1 MPHGRQRAWLF
12 AAACAGMFIFGVVLA
27 LLGTL
32 FGLPAM
38 RDRLGVNL
46 AQQGDLFLLLFA
58 GVCFATVAVGP
69 LIDRFGNKLVLLV
82 SAVLV
87 TLALLEFAAARSMLS
102 AAIASLLIGL
112 GGGGLN
118 TASNVLT
125 SELYEGN
132 RGPMLNLLGIFYGF
146 GALFIPLLAA
156 GITSLVPMPE
166 LLLWTAVLPAIGAIG
181 YAALSFPPPRE
192 GHGMTWREVAEVV
205 RYPGLLLFGL
215 LMFLE
220 SGNEAVLAGWT
231 STYVGEAGAAARLAT
246 WILAGYWAGL
256 MLGRLSATR
265 LLRYFRDVQVV
276 LLSGL
281 GEMAGCAILLGGRSV
296 PLLAAAVFFTGFALA
311 AIYPTTLAMIGDR
324 YQRYA
329 GTVFGV
335 LFAIGLAGGAV
346 FPWAVGQISEARS
359 VRTGM
364 VVPLAGACAVA
375 AMVVIIKHR
384 MPGDGASEKERKHP
398 LMHS

>member
-1 MPHGRQRAWLF
+1 
-12 AAACAGMFIFGVVLA
+12 MFIFGVVLA

-38 RDRLGVNL
+38 RARLGVNL

-82 SAVLV
+82 SAILV
-87 TLALLEFAAARSMLS
+87 TIALLQFAAARSLLAAAL
-102 AAIASLLIGL
+102 AAIVIGL

-118 TASNVLT
+118 TSCNVLT

-156 GITSLVPMPE
+156 GITSLLPMPE
-166 LLLWTAVLPAIGAIG
+166 LLLFTAVLPAIGAIS
-181 YAALSFPPPRE
+181 YAVLPFPPARE
-192 GHGMTWREVAEVV
+192 GHGMAWREVVEVV

-215 LMFLE
+215 VMFME

-231 STYVGEAGAAARLAT
+231 STYVGTAGAAAQLAT

-256 MLGRLSATR
+256 MLGRFSATR
-265 LLRYFRDVQVV
+265 LLRRFRDIQLV
-276 LLSGL
+276 LLS
-281 GEMAGCAILLGGRSV
+281 AAASVVGCAILLAGHAIA
-296 PLLAAAVFFTGFALA
+296 LLAAAVFFVGFAQS

-324 YQRYA
+324 YARYA

-346 FPWAVGQISEARS
+346 FPWATGHISQVSS
-359 VRTGM
+359 VRAGM
-364 VVPLAGACAVA
+364 VLPLAGACAVGL
-375 AMVVIIKHR
+375 AMLAIHR
-384 MPGDGASEKERKHP
+384 RSSSPA
-398 LMHS
+398 

>member
-1 MPHGRQRAWLF
+1 MPQGRQRTSLF

-38 RDRLGVNL
+38 RERLGVNL

-69 LIDRFGNKLVLLV
+69 LIDRFGNKAVLLV
-82 SAVLV
+82 SALLV
-87 TLALLEFAAARSMLS
+87 TLALVEFAAAHSMLS
-102 AAIASLLIGL
+102 ASIAALSIGL

-118 TASNVLT
+118 TSSNVLT
-125 SELYEGN
+125 SELYEGR

-156 GITSLVPMPE
+156 SITSLLPMPK
-166 LLLWTAVLPAIGAIG
+166 LLLYTAVLPANGIIA
-181 YAALSFPPPRE
+181 YAVLPFPPPRE
-192 GHGMTWREVAEVV
+192 GHGMRWREILEVV

-215 LMFLE
+215 LLFIE

-231 STYVGEAGAAARLAT
+231 STYVGKAGAAAQLAT

-256 MLGRLSATR
+256 MLGRFCAMR
-265 LLRYFRDVQVV
+265 LLRHFRDVQLV
-276 LLSGL
+276 LLSAL
-281 GEMAGCAILLGGRSV
+281 GSMAACALLLGLRSV
-296 PLLAAAVFFTGFALA
+296 AVLAVVVVFTGFAQS
-311 AIYPTTLAMIGDR
+311 AIYPTTLAMVGDR

-329 GTVFGV
+329 ATAFGV
-335 LFAIGLAGGAV
+335 LFSVGLAGGAV
-346 FPWAVGQISEARS
+346 FPWAVGHISEVRS
-359 VRTGM
+359 LRIGM
-364 VVPLAGACAVA
+364 VLLLAGACAV
-375 AMVVIIKHR
+375 VVTALVIKDR
-384 MPGDGASEKERKHP
+384 VCGGGQTAST
-398 LMHS
+398 

>member
-1 MPHGRQRAWLF
+1 MLEGRQRARLF
-12 AAACAGMFIFGVVLA
+12 AAACAGMFIFGLVLA

-38 RDRLGVNL
+38 RERLGVDL

-87 TLALLEFAAARSMLS
+87 TVALVEFAAAKSML
-102 AAIASLLIGL
+102 AAVVAALIIGL

-118 TASNVLT
+118 TSCNVLT
-125 SELYEGN
+125 SELYGGN
-132 RGPMLNLLGIFYGF
+132 RGRMLNLLGIFYGF
-146 GALFIPLLAA
+146 GALFVPLLAA
-156 GITSLVPMPE
+156 SITSLLPMSR
-166 LLLWTAVLPAIGAIG
+166 LLLVTAVLPAIGAVA
-181 YAALSFPPPRE
+181 YAVLPFPPARE
-192 GHGMTWREVAEVV
+192 GHGMTWREVLEVV
-205 RYPGLLLFGL
+205 RYPGLLLFGIAL
-215 LMFLE
+215 FVE

-231 STYVGEAGAAARLAT
+231 STYLGEAGAKAQLAT

-256 MLGRLSATR
+256 MLGRLTATR
-265 LLRYFRDVQVV
+265 LLRYFRDVQLV
-276 LLSGL
+276 LLSAL
-281 GEMAGCAILLGGRSV
+281 GSMAGCAILLGARSV
-296 PLLAAAVFFTGFALA
+296 PLLAAAVFFTGFAFS

-335 LFAIGLAGGAV
+335 LFAMGLAGGAV
-346 FPWAVGQISEARS
+346 FPWAVGQISEART

-364 VVPLAGACAVA
+364 VIPLAGACAVA
-375 AMVVIIKHR
+375 AAVVVIKHR
-384 MPGDGASEKERKHP
+384 LCGGEALKRVAGS
-398 LMHS
+398 

>member
-1 MPHGRQRAWLF
+1 
-12 AAACAGMFIFGVVLA
+12 MFIFGVVLA

-38 RDRLGVNL
+38 RDRLGVDL

-69 LIDRFGNKLVLLV
+69 LVDRFGNKLVLLV
-82 SAVLV
+82 SAILV
-87 TLALLEFAAARSMLS
+87 TLALVEFAAAHSLPS
-102 AAIASLLIGL
+102 ASIAALLIGL

-118 TASNVLT
+118 TSSNVLT

-156 GITSLVPMPE
+156 SITSLLPMPE
-166 LLLWTAVLPAIGAIG
+166 LLLCTAALPAIAVVAYAVLP
-181 YAALSFPPPRE
+181 FPLPRE
-192 GHGMTWREVAEVV
+192 GHGMSWREILEVV

-215 LMFLE
+215 LLFIE

-231 STYVGEAGAAARLAT
+231 STYVGKAGAAAQLAT

-256 MLGRLSATR
+256 MLGRFCATR
-265 LLRYFRDVQVV
+265 LLRHFRDVQVV
-276 LLSGL
+276 LLSGFGAL
-281 GEMAGCAILLGGRSV
+281 AGSAVLLGVRSV
-296 PLLAAAVFFTGFALA
+296 PVLAAAVVFTGFAQS
-311 AIYPTTLAMIGDR
+311 AIFPTTLAMIGDR
-324 YQRYA
+324 YHRYTA
-329 GTVFGV
+329 TAFGV

-346 FPWAVGQISEARS
+346 FPWAVGHISEARS
-359 VRTGM
+359 VRAGM
-364 VVPLAGACAVA
+364 VLLLAGAFAVVATAFVIKRRLCGNGQA
-375 AMVVIIKHR
+375 A
-384 MPGDGASEKERKHP
+384 ST
-398 LMHS
+398 

>member
-1 MPHGRQRAWLF
+1 MPQDRHRARLF

-82 SAVLV
+82 SALLV
-87 TLALLEFAAARSMLS
+87 TLALVEFAAAHSMLS
-102 AAIASLLIGL
+102 ASIAALVIGL

-118 TASNVLT
+118 TSSNVLT
-125 SELYEGN
+125 SELYEDN

-156 GITSLVPMPE
+156 SITKLLPMPE
-166 LLLWTAVLPAIGAIG
+166 LLLWTAVLPAIAVVA
-181 YAALSFPPPRE
+181 YAVLLFPPARE
-192 GHGMTWREVAEVV
+192 GHGMSWREIVEVA

-215 LMFLE
+215 LLFIE

-231 STYVGEAGAAARLAT
+231 STYVGKAGAGAQLAT

-256 MLGRLSATR
+256 MLGRFCATR
-265 LLRYFRDVQVV
+265 LLRHFRDVQLV
-276 LLSGL
+276 LLSAL
-281 GEMAGCAILLGGRSV
+281 GAMAGCAVLLGLWSV
-296 PLLAAAVFFTGFALA
+296 PGLAAVVVFTGFTQS
-311 AIYPTTLAMIGDR
+311 AIFPTTLAMVGDR
-324 YQRYA
+324 YRRYA
-329 GTVFGV
+329 ATAFGV

-346 FPWAVGQISEARS
+346 FPWAVGHISEARS

-364 VVPLAGACAVA
+364 VLLLAGACAVVATVLVIKRRLFGNRA
-375 AMVVIIKHR
+375 A
-384 MPGDGASEKERKHP
+384 G
-398 LMHS
+398 

>member
-1 MPHGRQRAWLF
+1 MPQGRQRTSLF

-69 LIDRFGNKLVLLV
+69 LIDRFGNKAVLLV
-82 SAVLV
+82 SALLV
-87 TLALLEFAAARSMLS
+87 TLALVEFAAAHSMLS
-102 AAIASLLIGL
+102 ASIAALSIGL

-118 TASNVLT
+118 TSSNVLT
-125 SELYEGN
+125 SELYEGR

-156 GITSLVPMPE
+156 SITSLLPMPE
-166 LLLWTAVLPAIGAIG
+166 LLLYTAVLPAIGIIA
-181 YAALSFPPPRE
+181 YAVLPFPPPRE
-192 GHGMTWREVAEVV
+192 GHGMRWREILEVV

-215 LMFLE
+215 LLFIE

-231 STYVGEAGAAARLAT
+231 STYVGKAGAAAQLAT

-256 MLGRLSATR
+256 MLGRFCAMR
-265 LLRYFRDVQVV
+265 LLRHFRDVQLV
-276 LLSGL
+276 LLSAL
-281 GEMAGCAILLGGRSV
+281 GSMAACALLLGLRSV
-296 PLLAAAVFFTGFALA
+296 AVLAVVVVFTGFAQS
-311 AIYPTTLAMIGDR
+311 AIYPTTLAMVGDR

-329 GTVFGV
+329 ATAFGV
-335 LFAIGLAGGAV
+335 LFSVGLAGGAV
-346 FPWAVGQISEARS
+346 FPWAVGHISEVRS
-359 VRTGM
+359 LRIGM
-364 VVPLAGACAVA
+364 VLLLAGACAV
-375 AMVVIIKHR
+375 VVTALVIKDR
-384 MPGDGASEKERKHP
+384 VCGGGQTAST
-398 LMHS
+398 

>member
-1 MPHGRQRAWLF
+1 MPQGRQRAWLF

-38 RDRLGVNL
+38 RDRLGVDL

-69 LIDRFGNKLVLLV
+69 LVDRFGNKLVLLV
-82 SAVLV
+82 SAILV
-87 TLALLEFAAARSMLS
+87 TLALVEFAAAHSLPS
-102 AAIASLLIGL
+102 ASIAALLIGL

-118 TASNVLT
+118 TSSNVLT

-156 GITSLVPMPE
+156 SITSLLPMPE
-166 LLLWTAVLPAIGAIG
+166 LLLCTAALPAIAVVAYAVLP
-181 YAALSFPPPRE
+181 FPLPRE
-192 GHGMTWREVAEVV
+192 GHGMSWREIVEVV

-215 LMFLE
+215 LLFIE

-231 STYVGEAGAAARLAT
+231 STYVGKAGAAAQLAT

-256 MLGRLSATR
+256 MLGRFCATR
-265 LLRYFRDVQVV
+265 LLRHFRDVQVV
-276 LLSGL
+276 LLSGFGAL
-281 GEMAGCAILLGGRSV
+281 AGCAVLLGVRSV
-296 PLLAAAVFFTGFALA
+296 PVLAAAVVFTGFAQS
-311 AIYPTTLAMIGDR
+311 AIFPTTLAMIGDR
-324 YQRYA
+324 YHRYTA
-329 GTVFGV
+329 TAFGV

-346 FPWAVGQISEARS
+346 FPWAVGHISEARS
-359 VRTGM
+359 VRAGM
-364 VVPLAGACAVA
+364 VLLLAGAFAVVATAFVIKRRLCGNGQA
-375 AMVVIIKHR
+375 A
-384 MPGDGASEKERKHP
+384 ST
-398 LMHS
+398 

>member
-1 MPHGRQRAWLF
+1 
-12 AAACAGMFIFGVVLA
+12 MFIFGVVLA

-38 RDRLGVNL
+38 RDRLGVDL

-69 LIDRFGNKLVLLV
+69 LVDRFGNKLVLLV
-82 SAVLV
+82 SASLV
-87 TLALLEFAAARSMLS
+87 TFALVEFAAAHSLPS
-102 AAIASLLIGL
+102 ASIAALLIGL

-118 TASNVLT
+118 TSSNVLT

-156 GITSLVPMPE
+156 SITSLLPMPE
-166 LLLWTAVLPAIGAIG
+166 LLLCTAALPAIAVVAYAVLP
-181 YAALSFPPPRE
+181 FPLPRE
-192 GHGMTWREVAEVV
+192 GHGMSWREIVEVV

-215 LMFLE
+215 LLFIE

-231 STYVGEAGAAARLAT
+231 STYVGKAGAAAQLAT

-256 MLGRLSATR
+256 MLGRFCATR
-265 LLRYFRDVQVV
+265 LLRHFRDVQVV
-276 LLSGL
+276 LLSGFGAL
-281 GEMAGCAILLGGRSV
+281 AGSAVLLGVRSV
-296 PLLAAAVFFTGFALA
+296 PVLAAAVVFTGFAQS
-311 AIYPTTLAMIGDR
+311 AIFPTTLAMIGDR
-324 YQRYA
+324 YHRYTA
-329 GTVFGV
+329 TAFGV

-346 FPWAVGQISEARS
+346 FPWAVGHISEARS
-359 VRTGM
+359 VRAGM
-364 VVPLAGACAVA
+364 VLLLAGAFAVVATAFVIKRRLCGNGQA
-375 AMVVIIKHR
+375 A
-384 MPGDGASEKERKHP
+384 ST
-398 LMHS
+398 

>member
-1 MPHGRQRAWLF
+1 MLNGPQRARLF

-38 RDRLGVNL
+38 RERLGVNL

-87 TLALLEFAAARSMLS
+87 TLALLEFSAAHSMLS
-102 AAIASLLIGL
+102 AGIASLVIGL

-118 TASNVLT
+118 TACNVLT

-156 GITSLVPMPE
+156 GITSLLPMPE
-166 LLLWTAVLPAIGAIG
+166 LLLFTAMLPAMGAIA
-181 YAALSFPPPRE
+181 YAALPFPPARE
-192 GHGMTWREVAEVV
+192 GHGMSWREVVEVV
-205 RYPGLLLFGL
+205 RYPGLLLFAAL
-215 LMFLE
+215 LFLE

-231 STYVGEAGAAARLAT
+231 STYLGNAGATARLAT
-246 WILAGYWAGL
+246 WVLAGYWAGL
-256 MLGRLSATR
+256 MFGRLSATR
-265 LLRYFRDVQVV
+265 LLRYFRDVQLV
-276 LLSGL
+276 LLSAL
-281 GEMAGCAILLGGRSV
+281 GAMAGCAILLGARSV
-296 PLLAAAVFFTGFALA
+296 PALAAAVCFTGFALSP
-311 AIYPTTLAMIGDR
+311 IYPTSLAMIGDR
-324 YQRYA
+324 YRRYA

-335 LFAIGLAGGAV
+335 IFAIGLAGGAM
-346 FPWAVGQISEARS
+346 FPWAVGQIAQARS
-359 VRTGM
+359 VHAGL
-364 VVPLAGACAVA
+364 VLLLAGACAVA
-375 AMVVIIKHR
+375 GTVVVIKHR
-384 MPGDGASEKERKHP
+384 VGGRHMPPRQS
-398 LMHS
+398 

>member
-12 AAACAGMFIFGVVLA
+12 AAACAGMFVFGVVLA

-58 GVCFATVAVGP
+58 GVCCATVAVGP

-82 SAVLV
+82 SSVLV

-102 AAIASLLIGL
+102 AAIASLVIGL

-125 SELYEGN
+125 SELYEGK

-156 GITSLVPMPE
+156 SITSLLPMPR
-166 LLLWTAVLPAIGAIG
+166 LLLCTAVLPAIAVVA
-181 YAALSFPPPRE
+181 YAVLPFPVPRE
-192 GHGMTWREVAEVV
+192 GHAIAWREIVEVV
-205 RYPGLLLFGL
+205 RYPGLLLFAAVL
-215 LMFLE
+215 FLE

-231 STYVGEAGAAARLAT
+231 STYLGEAGAAARLAT
-246 WILAGYWAGL
+246 WILAGFWAGL

-265 LLRYFRDVQVV
+265 LLRHFRDVQLV
-276 LLSGL
+276 LLSAL
-281 GEMAGCAILLGGRSV
+281 GEMAGCAILLGARSL
-296 PLLAAAVFFTGFALA
+296 PLLAAAVFCTGFALS
-311 AIYPTTLAMIGDR
+311 AIYPTSLAMIGDR
-324 YQRYA
+324 YRRYA
-329 GTVFGV
+329 GTAFGV

-359 VRTGM
+359 VRAGM
-364 VVPLAGACAVA
+364 VLLLVGACAVA
-375 AMVVIIKHR
+375 AVVVVIKHR
-384 MPGDGASEKERKHP
+384 LCGDKQPGRP
-398 LMHS
+398 LGGPVL

>member
-1 MPHGRQRAWLF
+1 
-12 AAACAGMFIFGVVLA
+12 MFIFGVVLA

-38 RDRLGVNL
+38 RARLGANL

-82 SAVLV
+82 SSVLV
-87 TLALLEFAAARSMLS
+87 TLALLEFSVAHSLLS
-102 AAIASLLIGL
+102 AAVASVVIGL

-118 TASNVLT
+118 TACNVLT
-125 SELYEGN
+125 SELYEGK

-146 GALFIPLLAA
+146 GALFIPLLTAS
-156 GITSLVPMPE
+156 ITSLLPMSR
-166 LLLWTAVLPAIGAIG
+166 LLLFTAALPALGAIA
-181 YAALSFPPPRE
+181 YALLPFPAARE
-192 GHGMTWREVAEVV
+192 GHGMSWREIVVVV
-205 RYPGLLLFGL
+205 RYPGLLLFGTL
-215 LMFLE
+215 LFME

-231 STYVGEAGAAARLAT
+231 STYLGHAGAAAQLAT
-246 WILAGYWAGL
+246 WVLAGYWAGL
-256 MLGRLSATR
+256 MLGRFSATR
-265 LLRYFRDVQVV
+265 LLRYLGDTQLV
-276 LLSGL
+276 LLNAVASIV
-281 GEMAGCAILLGGRSV
+281 GCALLLGARSV
-296 PLLAAAVFFTGFALA
+296 AVLAVAVAFTGIAQS

-324 YQRYA
+324 YSRYA

-346 FPWAVGQISEARS
+346 FPWGVGQISQASS
-359 VRTGM
+359 VRVGM

-375 AMVVIIKHR
+375 ICTLLIRRNSGRNRRVLAPATR
-384 MPGDGASEKERKHP
+384 S
-398 LMHS
+398 

>member
-1 MPHGRQRAWLF
+1 MLEGRQRARLF
-12 AAACAGMFIFGVVLA
+12 AAACAGMFIFGLVLA

-38 RDRLGVNL
+38 RERLGVDL

-87 TLALLEFAAARSMLS
+87 TVALVEFAAAKSML
-102 AAIASLLIGL
+102 AAVVAALIIGL

-118 TASNVLT
+118 TSCNVLT
-125 SELYEGN
+125 SELYGGN
-132 RGPMLNLLGIFYGF
+132 RGRMLNLLGIFYGF
-146 GALFIPLLAA
+146 GALFVPLLAA
-156 GITSLVPMPE
+156 SITSLLPMSR
-166 LLLWTAVLPAIGAIG
+166 LLLVTAVLPAIGAVA
-181 YAALSFPPPRE
+181 YAVLPFPPARE
-192 GHGMTWREVAEVV
+192 GHGMTWREVLEVV
-205 RYPGLLLFGL
+205 RYPGLLLFGIAL
-215 LMFLE
+215 FVE

-231 STYVGEAGAAARLAT
+231 STYLGEAGAKAQLAT

-256 MLGRLSATR
+256 MLGRLTATR
-265 LLRYFRDVQVV
+265 LLHYFRDVQLV
-276 LLSGL
+276 LLSAL
-281 GEMAGCAILLGGRSV
+281 GSMAGCAILLGARSV
-296 PLLAAAVFFTGFALA
+296 PLLAAAVFFTGFAFS

-335 LFAIGLAGGAV
+335 LFAMGLAGGAV
-346 FPWAVGQISEARS
+346 FPWAVGQISEART

-364 VVPLAGACAVA
+364 VIPLAGACAVA
-375 AMVVIIKHR
+375 AAVVVIKHR
-384 MPGDGASEKERKHP
+384 LCGGEALKRVAGS
-398 LMHS
+398 

>member
-1 MPHGRQRAWLF
+1 MPQGRQRTSLF

-38 RDRLGVNL
+38 RERLGVNL

-69 LIDRFGNKLVLLV
+69 LIDRFGNKAVLLV
-82 SAVLV
+82 SALLV
-87 TLALLEFAAARSMLS
+87 TLALVEFAAAHSMLS
-102 AAIASLLIGL
+102 ASIAALSIGL

-118 TASNVLT
+118 TSSNVLT
-125 SELYEGN
+125 SELYEGR

-156 GITSLVPMPE
+156 SITSLLPMPK
-166 LLLWTAVLPAIGAIG
+166 LLLYTAVLPAIGIIA
-181 YAALSFPPPRE
+181 YAVLPFPPPRE
-192 GHGMTWREVAEVV
+192 GHGMRWREILEVV

-215 LMFLE
+215 LLFIE

-231 STYVGEAGAAARLAT
+231 STYVGKAGAAAQLAT

-256 MLGRLSATR
+256 MLGRFCAMR
-265 LLRYFRDVQVV
+265 LLRHFRDVQLV
-276 LLSGL
+276 LLSAL
-281 GEMAGCAILLGGRSV
+281 GAMAACALLLGLRSV
-296 PLLAAAVFFTGFALA
+296 AVLAVVVVFTGFAQS
-311 AIYPTTLAMIGDR
+311 AIYPTTLAMVGDR

-329 GTVFGV
+329 ATAFGV
-335 LFAIGLAGGAV
+335 LFSVGLAGGAV
-346 FPWAVGQISEARS
+346 FPWAVGHISEVRS
-359 VRTGM
+359 LRIGM
-364 VVPLAGACAVA
+364 VLLLAGACAV
-375 AMVVIIKHR
+375 VVTALVIKDR
-384 MPGDGASEKERKHP
+384 VCGGGQTAST
-398 LMHS
+398 

>member
-1 MPHGRQRAWLF
+1 MVEGRQRAWLF
-12 AAACAGMFIFGVVLA
+12 TAACAGMFIFGVVLA

-32 FGLPAM
+32 FGLPVM
-38 RDRLGVNL
+38 RARLGVNL

-102 AAIASLLIGL
+102 AVVGALVIGL

-118 TASNVLT
+118 TACNVLT

-132 RGPMLNLLGIFYGF
+132 RGPMLNLLGLFYGF

-156 GITSLVPMPE
+156 SITALMPMPD
-166 LLLWTAVLPAIGAIG
+166 LLLASAALPAICAVG
-181 YAALSFPPPRE
+181 YLVLPFPPAHA
-192 GHGMTWREVAEVV
+192 GHGMSWREVVEVV
-205 RYPGLLLFGL
+205 RYPGLLLFGIVL
-215 LMFLE
+215 FME
-220 SGNEAVLAGWT
+220 SGNEAVVSGWS
-231 STYVGEAGAAARLAT
+231 STYVGEAGAAAQLAT

-256 MLGRLSATR
+256 MLGRLLATR
-265 LLRYFRDVQVV
+265 LLRYFRDIQFV
-276 LLSGL
+276 LLS
-281 GEMAGCAILLGGRSV
+281 AVASIAVCAVLLGARSV
-296 PLLAAAVFFTGFALA
+296 SVLGAAVFFAGFAFS
-311 AIYPTTLAMIGDR
+311 AIYPTSLAMVGDR
-324 YQRYA
+324 YRRYP

-346 FPWAVGQISEARS
+346 FPWSVGQISQARS
-359 VRTGM
+359 VRAGM
-364 VVPLAGACAVA
+364 VLPLAGAGAIA
-375 AMVVIIKHR
+375 ALVLLIKHR
-384 MPGDGASEKERKHP
+384 VYGKPVEPSSAVEP
-398 LMHS
+398 

>member
-1 MPHGRQRAWLF
+1 MPVRLRRTWLF
-12 AAACAGMFIFGVVLA
+12 AGACAGMFIFGVVLA

-38 RDRLGVNL
+38 RARLGANL

-82 SAVLV
+82 SSVLV
-87 TLALLEFAAARSMLS
+87 TLALLEFSVAHSLLS
-102 AAIASLLIGL
+102 AAVASVVIGL

-118 TASNVLT
+118 TACNVLT
-125 SELYEGN
+125 SELYEGK

-146 GALFIPLLAA
+146 GALFIPLLTAS
-156 GITSLVPMPE
+156 ITSLLPMSR
-166 LLLWTAVLPAIGAIG
+166 LLLFTAALPALGAIA
-181 YAALSFPPPRE
+181 YALLPFPAARE
-192 GHGMTWREVAEVV
+192 GHGMSWREIVVVV
-205 RYPGLLLFGL
+205 RYPGLLLFGTL
-215 LMFLE
+215 LFME

-231 STYVGEAGAAARLAT
+231 STYLGHAGAAAQLAT
-246 WILAGYWAGL
+246 WVLAGYWAGL
-256 MLGRLSATR
+256 MLGRFSATR
-265 LLRYFRDVQVV
+265 LLRYLGDTQLV
-276 LLSGL
+276 LLNAVASIV
-281 GEMAGCAILLGGRSV
+281 GCALLLGARSV
-296 PLLAAAVFFTGFALA
+296 AVLAVAVAFTGIAQS

-324 YQRYA
+324 YSRYA

-346 FPWAVGQISEARS
+346 FPWGVGQISQASS
-359 VRTGM
+359 VRVGM

-375 AMVVIIKHR
+375 ICTLLIRRNSGRNRRVLAPATR
-384 MPGDGASEKERKHP
+384 S
-398 LMHS
+398 

>member
-1 MPHGRQRAWLF
+1 MLEGRQRARLF
-12 AAACAGMFIFGVVLA
+12 AAACAGMFIFGLVLA

-38 RDRLGVNL
+38 RERLGVDL

-87 TLALLEFAAARSMLS
+87 TVALVEFAAARSML
-102 AAIASLLIGL
+102 AAVIAALVIGL

-118 TASNVLT
+118 TSCNVLT
-125 SELYEGN
+125 SELYGGN
-132 RGPMLNLLGIFYGF
+132 RGRMLNLLGIFYGF
-146 GALFIPLLAA
+146 GALFVPLLAA
-156 GITSLVPMPE
+156 SITSLLPMSR
-166 LLLWTAVLPAIGAIG
+166 LLLVTAVLPAIGAVA
-181 YAALSFPPPRE
+181 YAVLPFPPARE
-192 GHGMTWREVAEVV
+192 GHGMTWREILEVV
-205 RYPGLLLFGL
+205 RYPGLLLFGIAL
-215 LMFLE
+215 FVE

-231 STYVGEAGAAARLAT
+231 STYLGEAGARAQLAT

-256 MLGRLSATR
+256 MLGRLTATR
-265 LLRYFRDVQVV
+265 LLRYFRDVQLV
-276 LLSGL
+276 LLSAL
-281 GEMAGCAILLGGRSV
+281 GSMAGCAILLGARSV
-296 PLLAAAVFFTGFALA
+296 PLLAAAVFFVGFAFS

-335 LFAIGLAGGAV
+335 LFAMGLAGGAV
-346 FPWAVGQISEARS
+346 FPWAVGQISEART

-364 VVPLAGACAVA
+364 VIPLAGACAVA
-375 AMVVIIKHR
+375 AAVVVIKHR
-384 MPGDGASEKERKHP
+384 LCGGEASKRVAG
-398 LMHS
+398 S

>member
-1 MPHGRQRAWLF
+1 MLEGRQRARLF
-12 AAACAGMFIFGVVLA
+12 AAACAGMFIFGLVLA

-38 RDRLGVNL
+38 RERLGVDL

-87 TLALLEFAAARSMLS
+87 TVALVEFAAAKSML
-102 AAIASLLIGL
+102 AAVIAALVIGL

-118 TASNVLT
+118 TSCNVLT
-125 SELYEGN
+125 SELYGGN
-132 RGPMLNLLGIFYGF
+132 RGRMLNLLGIFYGF
-146 GALFIPLLAA
+146 GALFVPLLAA
-156 GITSLVPMPE
+156 SITSLLPMSR
-166 LLLWTAVLPAIGAIG
+166 LLLVTAVLPAIGAVA
-181 YAALSFPPPRE
+181 YAVLPFPPARE
-192 GHGMTWREVAEVV
+192 GHGMTWREILEVV
-205 RYPGLLLFGL
+205 RYPGLLLFGIAL
-215 LMFLE
+215 FVE

-231 STYVGEAGAAARLAT
+231 STYLGEAGARAQLAT

-256 MLGRLSATR
+256 MLGRLTATR
-265 LLRYFRDVQVV
+265 LLRYFRDVQLV
-276 LLSGL
+276 LLSAL
-281 GEMAGCAILLGGRSV
+281 GSMAGCAILLGARSV
-296 PLLAAAVFFTGFALA
+296 PLLAAAVFFVGFAFS

-335 LFAIGLAGGAV
+335 LFAMGLAGGAV
-346 FPWAVGQISEARS
+346 FPWAVGQISEART

-364 VVPLAGACAVA
+364 VIPLAGACAVA
-375 AMVVIIKHR
+375 AAVVVIKHR
-384 MPGDGASEKERKHP
+384 LCGGEASKRVAG
-398 LMHS
+398 S

>member
-1 MPHGRQRAWLF
+1 MPQGQHRTRLF

-38 RDRLGVNL
+38 RERLGVNL

-82 SAVLV
+82 SALLV
-87 TLALLEFAAARSMLS
+87 TFALVEFAAAHSMLS
-102 AAIASLLIGL
+102 ASSAALVIGL

-118 TASNVLT
+118 TSSNVLT
-125 SELYEGN
+125 SELYEGK
-132 RGPMLNLLGIFYGF
+132 RGRMLNLLGIFYGF

-156 GITSLVPMPE
+156 SITSLLPMPK
-166 LLLWTAVLPAIGAIG
+166 LLLYTAVLPALGVVI
-181 YAALSFPPPRE
+181 YAVLPFPPPRE
-192 GHGMTWREVAEVV
+192 GHGMSWREILEVV

-215 LMFLE
+215 LLFIE

-231 STYVGEAGAAARLAT
+231 STYAGKAGAAAQLAT

-256 MLGRLSATR
+256 MLGRFSATR
-265 LLRYFRDVQVV
+265 MLRCFRDVQLV
-276 LLSGL
+276 LFSAL
-281 GEMAGCAILLGGRSV
+281 GAMAGCAVLLGVRQV
-296 PLLAAAVFFTGFALA
+296 PVLAAAVVFTGFAQS
-311 AIYPTTLAMIGDR
+311 AIFPTTLAMVGDR
-324 YQRYA
+324 YHRYA
-329 GTVFGV
+329 ATAFGV

-346 FPWAVGQISEARS
+346 FPWAVGHISEARS
-359 VRTGM
+359 LRTGM
-364 VVPLAGACAVA
+364 VLLLAGAVAV
-375 AMVVIIKHR
+375 VVTAIVIKHR
-384 MPGDGASEKERKHP
+384 LCGIDRKP
-398 LMHS
+398 APEPPQ

>member
-1 MPHGRQRAWLF
+1 MLEERSRARLF

-38 RDRLGVNL
+38 RERLNVNL

-87 TLALLEFAAARSMLS
+87 TLALLGFAAAHSMLS
-102 AAIASLLIGL
+102 ASIASLIIGL

-118 TASNVLT
+118 TSCNVLT

-156 GITSLVPMPE
+156 GITSLLPMPE
-166 LLLWTAVLPAIGAIG
+166 LLIFTAILPAIGAVA
-181 YAALSFPPPRE
+181 YAVLPFPPARE
-192 GHGMTWREVAEVV
+192 GHGMAWREVVEVV
-205 RYPGLLLFGL
+205 RYPGLLLFAAL
-215 LMFLE
+215 LFLE

-231 STYVGEAGAAARLAT
+231 STYLGNAGATARLAT
-246 WILAGYWAGL
+246 WVLAAYWAGL
-256 MLGRLSATR
+256 MLGRFSAAR
-265 LLRYFRDVQVV
+265 LLRYFRDVQLV
-276 LLSGL
+276 LLSAL
-281 GEMAGCAILLGGRSV
+281 GAMAGCAILLGARSV
-296 PLLAAAVFFTGFALA
+296 PALAAAVCFTGFALSP
-311 AIYPTTLAMIGDR
+311 IYPTSLAMIGDR
-324 YQRYA
+324 YRRYP

-335 LFAIGLAGGAV
+335 IFAIGLAGGAM
-346 FPWAVGQISEARS
+346 FPWAVGQIAQARS
-359 VRTGM
+359 VH
-364 VVPLAGACAVA
+364 AGLV
-375 AMVVIIKHR
+375 
-384 MPGDGASEKERKHP
+384 
-398 LMHS
+398 

>member
-1 MPHGRQRAWLF
+1 MLEGRQRARLF
-12 AAACAGMFIFGVVLA
+12 AAACAGMFIFGLVLA

-38 RDRLGVNL
+38 RERLGVDL

-87 TLALLEFAAARSMLS
+87 TVALVEFAAAKSML
-102 AAIASLLIGL
+102 AAVVAALIIGL

-118 TASNVLT
+118 TSCNVLT
-125 SELYEGN
+125 SELYGGN
-132 RGPMLNLLGIFYGF
+132 RGRMLNLLGIFYGF
-146 GALFIPLLAA
+146 GALFVPLLAA
-156 GITSLVPMPE
+156 SITSLLPMSR
-166 LLLWTAVLPAIGAIG
+166 LLLVTAVLPAIGAVA
-181 YAALSFPPPRE
+181 YAVLPFPPARE
-192 GHGMTWREVAEVV
+192 GHGMTWREVLEVV
-205 RYPGLLLFGL
+205 RYPGLLLFGNAL
-215 LMFLE
+215 FVE

-231 STYVGEAGAAARLAT
+231 STYLGEAGAKAQLAT

-256 MLGRLSATR
+256 MLGRLTATR
-265 LLRYFRDVQVV
+265 LLRYFRDVQLV
-276 LLSGL
+276 LLSAL
-281 GEMAGCAILLGGRSV
+281 GSMAGCAILLGARSV
-296 PLLAAAVFFTGFALA
+296 PLLAAAVFFTGFAFS

-335 LFAIGLAGGAV
+335 LFAMGLAGGAL
-346 FPWAVGQISEARS
+346 FPWAVGQISEART

-364 VVPLAGACAVA
+364 VIPLAGACAVA
-375 AMVVIIKHR
+375 AAVVVIKHR
-384 MPGDGASEKERKHP
+384 LCGGEALKRVAGS
-398 LMHS
+398 

>member
-1 MPHGRQRAWLF
+1 MLEGRQRARLF
-12 AAACAGMFIFGVVLA
+12 AAACAGMFIFGLVLA

-38 RDRLGVNL
+38 RERLGVDL

-87 TLALLEFAAARSMLS
+87 TVALVEFAAAKSML
-102 AAIASLLIGL
+102 AAVVAALIIGL

-118 TASNVLT
+118 TSCNVLT
-125 SELYEGN
+125 SELYGGN
-132 RGPMLNLLGIFYGF
+132 RGRMLNLLGIFYGF
-146 GALFIPLLAA
+146 GALFVPLLAA
-156 GITSLVPMPE
+156 SITSLLPMSR
-166 LLLWTAVLPAIGAIG
+166 LLLVTAVLPAIGAVA
-181 YAALSFPPPRE
+181 YAVLPFTPARE
-192 GHGMTWREVAEVV
+192 GHGMTWREVLEVV
-205 RYPGLLLFGL
+205 RYPGLLLFGIAL
-215 LMFLE
+215 FVE

-231 STYVGEAGAAARLAT
+231 STYLGEAGAKAQLAT

-256 MLGRLSATR
+256 MLGRLTATR
-265 LLRYFRDVQVV
+265 LLRYFRDVQLV
-276 LLSGL
+276 LLSAL
-281 GEMAGCAILLGGRSV
+281 GSMAGCAILLGARSV
-296 PLLAAAVFFTGFALA
+296 PLLAAAVFFTGFAFS

-335 LFAIGLAGGAV
+335 LFAMGLAGGAV
-346 FPWAVGQISEARS
+346 FPWAVGQISEART

-364 VVPLAGACAVA
+364 VIPLAGACAVA
-375 AMVVIIKHR
+375 AAVVVIKHR
-384 MPGDGASEKERKHP
+384 LCGGEALKRVAGS
-398 LMHS
+398 

>member
-1 MPHGRQRAWLF
+1 MPQGRQRTSLF

-69 LIDRFGNKLVLLV
+69 LIDRFGNKAVLLV
-82 SAVLV
+82 SALLV
-87 TLALLEFAAARSMLS
+87 TLALVEFAAAHSMLS
-102 AAIASLLIGL
+102 ASIAALSIGL

-118 TASNVLT
+118 TSSNVLT
-125 SELYEGN
+125 SELYEGR

-156 GITSLVPMPE
+156 SITSLLPMPE
-166 LLLWTAVLPAIGAIG
+166 LLLYTAVLPAIGIIAYG
-181 YAALSFPPPRE
+181 VLPFPPPRE
-192 GHGMTWREVAEVV
+192 GHGMRWREILEVV

-215 LMFLE
+215 LLFIE

-231 STYVGEAGAAARLAT
+231 STYVGKAGAAAQLAT

-256 MLGRLSATR
+256 MLGRFCAMR
-265 LLRYFRDVQVV
+265 LLRHFRDVQLV
-276 LLSGL
+276 LLSAL
-281 GEMAGCAILLGGRSV
+281 GSMAACALLLGLRSV
-296 PLLAAAVFFTGFALA
+296 AVLAVVVVFTGFAQS
-311 AIYPTTLAMIGDR
+311 AIYPTTLAMVGDR

-329 GTVFGV
+329 ATAFGV
-335 LFAIGLAGGAV
+335 LFSVGLAGGAV
-346 FPWAVGQISEARS
+346 FPWAVGHISELRS
-359 VRTGM
+359 LRIGM
-364 VVPLAGACAVA
+364 VLLLAGACAV
-375 AMVVIIKHR
+375 VVTALVIKDR
-384 MPGDGASEKERKHP
+384 VCGGGQTAST
-398 LMHS
+398 

>member
-1 MPHGRQRAWLF
+1 MPQGQHRTRLF

-27 LLGTL
+27 LLGTV

-38 RDRLGVNL
+38 RERLGVNL

-87 TLALLEFAAARSMLS
+87 TFALVEFSAAHSMLS
-102 AAIASLLIGL
+102 ASSAAFVIGL

-118 TASNVLT
+118 TSSNVLT

-156 GITSLVPMPE
+156 SITSLLPMPK
-166 LLLWTAVLPAIGAIG
+166 LLLYTAVLPALGAVI
-181 YAALSFPPPRE
+181 YAVLPFPPPRE
-192 GHGMTWREVAEVV
+192 GHGMSWREILEVA

-215 LMFLE
+215 LLFIE

-231 STYVGEAGAAARLAT
+231 STYAGKAGAAAQLAT

-256 MLGRLSATR
+256 MLGRFSAAR
-265 LLRYFRDVQVV
+265 LLRRFRDVQLV
-276 LLSGL
+276 LLSAL
-281 GEMAGCAILLGGRSV
+281 GTLAGCAVLVGVRSV
-296 PLLAAAVFFTGFALA
+296 PVLAAVVVLTGFAQS
-311 AIYPTTLAMIGDR
+311 AIFPTTLAMVGDR
-324 YQRYA
+324 YHRYA
-329 GTVFGV
+329 ATAFGV

-346 FPWAVGQISEARS
+346 FPWAVGHISEARS
-359 VRTGM
+359 LRTGM
-364 VVPLAGACAVA
+364 VLLLAGAVAV
-375 AMVVIIKHR
+375 VVTAIVIKHR
-384 MPGDGASEKERKHP
+384 LSGDGQAAST
-398 LMHS
+398 